1 MQEKKETYQRVENYL
16 AFVRSKGRF
25 LVTFGE
31 LKEHIQVSGKAVL
44 QSLFRLKQKK
54 KIAQIRR
61 GFYVIVPSEYS
72 ATGMLPYYL
81 FLDDL
86 MNTLGCNYY
95 VALSSAAALHGAG
108 HQQPMECTVIV
119 KSRAVHNI
127 STNNLRISFFIKS
140 DWPKNEIVLKNTDAG
155 YLAVSSP
162 AQTALDLVMYQSR
175 IGGINRVLQII
186 EELSENIS
194 YTTLL
199 KAAKKFKQTAAIQRL
214 GYLLEFELNNSKLTK
229 AASEALRNRKIYSI
243 LLSFENTNTENRTAN
258 NQWKVIPNIQ
268 IQPEQ

>member
-1 MQEKKETYQRVENYL
+1 
-16 AFVRSKGRF
+16 
-25 LVTFGE
+25 
-31 LKEHIQVSGKAVL
+31 
-44 QSLFRLKQKK
+44 
-54 KIAQIRR
+54 
-61 GFYVIVPSEYS
+61 
-72 ATGMLPYYL
+72 MLPYYL

-86 MNTLGCNYY
+86 MKTLGCSYY
-95 VALSSAAALHGAG
+95 VSLFSAAALHGAG

-119 KSRAVHNI
+119 KSRAVRNI
-127 STNNLRISFFIKS
+127 STPYLRISFFIKS
-140 DWPKNEIVLKNTDAG
+140 GWPENEIMLKNTESG

-162 AQTALDLVMYQSR
+162 AQTTLDLIMYQSR

-186 EELSENIS
+186 GELSENIS

-229 AASEALRNRKIYSI
+229 AASEALQNRKIYSI
-243 LLSFENTNTENRTAN
+243 LLSVENTNPENKTAN

-268 IQPEQ
+268 IQPDQ

>member
-1 MQEKKETYQRVENYL
+1 MQEKRETYQRVESYL
-16 AFVRSKGRF
+16 TFVRSKGRF
-25 LVTFGE
+25 LVTLGE
-31 LKEHIQVSGKAVL
+31 LKEQIHISGKAVL

-61 GFYVIVPSEYS
+61 GFYVIIPPEYS

-86 MNTLGCNYY
+86 MKILGCSYY

-119 KSRAVHNI
+119 KSRAVRNI

-140 DWPKNEIVLKNTDAG
+140 DWPENEIVLKNTDVG

-162 AQTALDLVMYQSR
+162 AQTSLDLVMYQSR

-194 YTTLL
+194 YTSLL
-199 KAAKKFKQTAAIQRL
+199 KAAKKFKQTTVIQRL
-214 GYLLEFELNNSKLTK
+214 GYLLEFELNNSRLTK
-229 AASEALRNRKIYSI
+229 ATSEALQNRKTYSVP
-243 LLSFENTNTENRTAN
+243 LSVENTNLENKTTT
-258 NQWKVIPNIQ
+258 NQWKVIPNTQ